1 MCRVGRGSFAVGY
14 CEHAIQL
21 AGIWFRTFFYTGG
34 FALPEIDHADCLGG
48 YRSAF
53 FGKGGV
59 EGFGCAV
66 YRGLFRIIFHG
77 MLLLLDGSVGNIT
90 GCIRAG
96 IDKRASVLENNARES
111 GRFCSDRRANRR
123 VLVYCR
129 GELPDG
135 NRSAEA
141 GDVVDVV
148 NVAFRGEF
156 VVFYPV

>member
-123 VLVYCR
+123 VLV
-129 GELPDG
+129 
-135 NRSAEA
+135 
-141 GDVVDVV
+141 
-148 NVAFRGEF
+148 
-156 VVFYPV
+156 